1 MRLSLNSV
9 KIIDYYN
16 FFLAQSISYFY
27 ILFLCHIIIIQG
39 NFINILTLLMMQGAR
54 SVRELFGC
62 LL

>member
-1 MRLSLNSV
+1 MRLSLNSM

-16 FFLAQSISYFY
+16 FIFFLHNQCIY
-27 ILFLCHIIIIQG
+27 ILFLYHIMIIQG

>member
-27 ILFLCHIIIIQG
+27 ILFLCHIIVIQG